1 MGRPFAVK
9 MANRMWEVRNLD
21 MASLKKR
28 DYRTFWLPMEEGK
41 RNLEDV
47 IGVVLNT
54 QTR

>member
-1 MGRPFAVK
+1 
-9 MANRMWEVRNLD
+9 MWEVRNLD